1 MKPYSQ
7 ETRDRCLG
15 ALMASAVLVDG
26 EWRPCFA
33 AVGKEEGISHQTMR
47 RWWRERDHE
56 RDVALRGASTRARE
70 TVEAEGAEDWTR
82 GAWVKLRDL
91 VDRVITFDEESG
103 EPITMTHQDRA
114 HLSRAAK
121 LVAETLPA
129 VEAALS
135 DEGDAMSP
143 NERIRRGRL
152 ALKRTGIG

>member
-26 EWRPCFA
+26 EWRPCFRDVA
-33 AVGKEEGISHQTMR
+33 RGEDIHHVTLR
-47 RWWRERDHE
+47 RWWLARDIRED
-56 RDVALRGASTRARE
+56 APLRTASTRGRNK
-70 TVEAEGAEDWTR
+70 VRNEGAEDWTR

-143 NERIRRGRL
+143 NERIRRGKL